1 MTILN
6 QETRNIQN
14 PALGA
19 MLLWRFTTGYAKGSK
34 ASSPIPLPL
43 LFIVLP
49 IMLHQETAQF
59 ITSTQ
64 QRSGL
69 RTFAAKF
76 AEPQTSKNDLLLAIH
91 ERSIKMR
98 NLSMNSLRQAI
109 ASKLILIDSTEGV
122 AISISKTQPKAG
134 IPKSVGSMIRGA
146 EKLGSWCS
154 ELTLHEVSVIL
165 KVRF

>member
-19 MLLWRFTTGYAKGSK
+19 MLLWRFTTGYAKGCK
-34 ASSPIPLPL
+34 ASSPTPLPL

-76 AEPQTSKNDLLLAIH
+76 AEPKTSKNDLLLAIH

-98 NLSMNSLRQAI
+98 NLSINSLRQAI

-122 AISISKTQPKAG
+122 AIPISKTQPKAG
-134 IPKSVGSMIRGA
+134 IPQSVRSMIRGA

-165 KVRF
+165 KVGF

>member
-19 MLLWRFTTGYAKGSK
+19 MLLWCFTTGYAKGSE
-34 ASSPIPLPL
+34 ASSPTPLPL

-76 AEPQTSKNDLLLAIH
+76 AEQKTSKNDLLLAIH

-122 AISISKTQPKAG
+122 AISISKTQPKTG

>member
-19 MLLWRFTTGYAKGSK
+19 MLLWRFTTGYAEGSK
-34 ASSPIPLPL
+34 VSSPTPLPL

-49 IMLHQETAQF
+49 IMLHQETAEF
-59 ITSTQ
+59 VKST
-64 QRSGL
+64 REKSGL
-69 RTFAAKF
+69 RAFAAKF

-122 AISISKTQPKAG
+122 AISISKTQPKTG
-134 IPKSVGSMIRGA
+134 IPQSVRSMIRGA

-165 KVRF
+165 KVGF